1 MKHILSADQ
10 FTQDDLKQ
18 LIELTNYYKTHS
30 ALNEFTGARGKLLG
44 TLFFEPS
51 TRTRWSTE
59 AAMLKL
65 GGQVISMENAF
76 QSSSDKKGETL
87 EDTIRTVSNYC
98 DVLAVRH
105 PKAEIISH
113 VADSSCVPVI
123 NCGDGHNEHPTQALL
138 DYYTIQ
144 EHFGDVDKLNI
155 LFTGDVEY
163 SRTIRS
169 LSCLL
174 DKRTNIYKGLSIY
187 KTFVKLPSNC
197 PGININ
203 ITEINKVIP
212 DMDVIYMTRNQV
224 ERKNTWDE
232 GWSNFIMS
240 KEIASTMKSNA
251 IIMHPLPR
259 NNEIDREVDK
269 MPCAKYFEQAKNGL
283 YMRMAILN
291 KILTQA
297 E

>member
-1 MKHILSADQ
+1 MLKHILTAEQ
-10 FTQDDLKQ
+10 FTQDDLK
-18 LIELTNYYKTHS
+18 ILTNLTNGYKHNPYEWTS
-30 ALNEFTGARGKLLG
+30 ARGKLLG

-87 EDTIRTVSNYC
+87 EDTIKTVSNYC
-98 DVLAVRH
+98 DVLAIRH
-105 PKAEIISH
+105 PKAEIVSQ
-113 VADSSCVPVI
+113 VAEASSVPVI

-144 EHFGDVDKLNI
+144 EHFGSFDKLNI
-155 LFTGDVEY
+155 LFTGDLTY

-169 LSCLL
+169 LSYLL
-174 DKRTNIYKGLSIY
+174 KDRVQHIY
-187 KTFVKLPSNC
+187 KTFVKLPENG

-203 ITEINKVIP
+203 ISEIEKILP
-212 DMDVIYMTRNQV
+212 EIDVVYMTRNQV

-232 GWSNFIMS
+232 GWSNFIMTS
-240 KEIASTMKSNA
+240 SIAKTLKENA

-269 MPCAKYFEQAKNGL
+269 LPCAKYFDQAKNGL
-283 YMRMAILN
+283 YMRMALLNTIL
-291 KILTQA
+291 A
-297 E
+297 G

>member
-1 MKHILSADQ
+1 MLKHILSAEQ
-10 FTQDDLKQ
+10 FTQDDLKK
-18 LIELTNYYKTHS
+18 LTNSTERFKKLDSFNDWTS
-30 ALNEFTGARGKLLG
+30 ARGKLLG

-65 GGQVISMENAF
+65 GGQVISMENAC

-105 PKAEIISH
+105 PKAGIVSH
-113 VADSSCVPVI
+113 ILDASSVPII

-144 EHFGDVDKLNI
+144 EHFGSFDRLNI
-155 LFTGDVEY
+155 LFTGDVTY

-169 LSCLL
+169 LSYLL
-174 DKRTNIYKGLSIY
+174 KEKVQNIY
-187 KTFVKLPSNC
+187 KTFVKFPDNG
-197 PGININ
+197 PGINVN
-203 ITEINKVIP
+203 ISEIEKILP
-212 DMDVIYMTRNQV
+212 EMDIVYMTRNQV

-232 GWSNFIMS
+232 GWSNFIMTES
-240 KEIASTMKSNA
+240 LAKTLKENA

-269 MPCAKYFEQAKNGL
+269 LPCAKYFEQAKNGL
-283 YMRMAILN
+283 YMRMALLKHI
-291 KILTQA
+291 IQV